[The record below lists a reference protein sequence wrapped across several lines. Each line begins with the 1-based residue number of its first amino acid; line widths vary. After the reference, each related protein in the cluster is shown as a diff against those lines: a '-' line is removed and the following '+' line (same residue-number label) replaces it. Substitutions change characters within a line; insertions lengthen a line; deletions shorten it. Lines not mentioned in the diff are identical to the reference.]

1 MNFLTYIN
9 DQSLVL
15 SDLIQNLLN
24 LSRIESGLGLTFKIA
39 KGRGDLLI
47 KQAMCCTEMMII
59 QIKSVSHE
67 KICPD
72 FSVLLFTYSPLDN
85 SQLSD

>member
-1 MNFLTYIN
+1 MTAKQTEQIFNKFYRANHGDTLPSGT
-9 DQSLVL
+9 
-15 SDLIQNLLN
+15 
-24 LSRIESGLGLTFKIA
+24 GLGMTILFFIFSSIS
-39 KGRGDLLI
+39 LCI
-47 KQAMCCTEMMII
+47 MMII